1 MRLIDADKLM
11 LLLNDYALQKSPSNV
26 ESADGRKISGVV
38 CSAIQNCMK
47 AVEEQPTVFDVAK
60 EEVKKKA
67 QELSSQ
73 AFFLSILNC
82 NQIFPGLFSALSVY
96 GQNSVSGF
104 LVSLKRIDGVLIC
117 FSG

>member
-1 MRLIDADKLM
+1 MLAIYHVFGSGDFFLETSSQREAALAAQDVANETGQPASVLM
-11 LLLNDYALQKSPSNV
+11 YF
-26 ESADGRKISGVV
+26 DGRTKITHYY
-38 CSAIQNCMK
+38 
-47 AVEEQPTVFDVAK
+47 PK
-60 EEVKKKA
+60 ERGCEKLI
-67 QELSSQ
+67 E
-73 AFFLSILNC
+73 FFHIPFLFILDC